1 MTRAPIDRVV
11 ALGASNLTRGL
22 HTVVWTARALWGPQ
36 VEIFGALGH
45 GRSYGARSHFT
56 VRALPAI
63 LDSGLWRELFARPP
77 VVTRALVTDVGNDIM
92 YGYSAEQTLAW
103 VEEAV
108 DRLQRLTGDIILTDI
123 PLESARRLSPARFLL
138 YRSLV
143 VPTCRL
149 GLSQLL
155 ETAERVQAGLT
166 EMAARRSLTMV
177 QLRPEW
183 YGLDP
188 IHMRPGAW
196 RSAWQEILGA
206 GSPPA
211 AAHRSRLEALKLY
224 FMRPE
229 RQWILG
235 VEQHTP
241 QVGTELRSGGR
252 VWLY

>member
-1 MTRAPIDRVV
+1 MTPADVGRVV

-22 HTVVWTARALWGPQ
+22 HTIVWTARALWGPQ
-36 VEIFGALGH
+36 VEILGALGH

-56 VRALPAI
+56 VRTLPGI
-63 LDSGLWRELFARPP
+63 LDSGLWRELTARPQ
-77 VVTRALVTDVGNDIM
+77 VATRALVTDVGNDIM

-108 DRLQRLTGDIILTDI
+108 DRLQRVTGDIILTDL
-123 PLESARRLSPARFLL
+123 PLDSVRRLSPARFFL

-149 GLSQLL
+149 GLARLL
-155 ETAERVQAGLT
+155 EAAERVQAGLA
-166 EMAARRSLTMV
+166 EMTVRRSITLCR
-177 QLRPEW
+177 LKPAW

-188 IHMRPGAW
+188 IHMRAGSW

-206 GSPPA
+206 GSPPGA
-211 AAHRSRLEALKLY
+211 ATHSRLEAVKLY
-224 FMRPE
+224 LMRPE
-229 RQWILG
+229 RQWLLG
-235 VEQHTP
+235 IEQYTP
-241 QVGTELRSGGR
+241 QGGTQLRSGGR